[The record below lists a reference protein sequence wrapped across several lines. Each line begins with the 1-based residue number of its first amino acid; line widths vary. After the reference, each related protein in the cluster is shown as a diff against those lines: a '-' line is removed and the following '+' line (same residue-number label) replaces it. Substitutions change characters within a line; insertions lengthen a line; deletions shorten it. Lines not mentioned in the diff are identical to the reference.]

1 MSAQRNLLSGNHQQ
15 PPTWQ
20 SVEDQLWC
28 KSFSTLFLG
37 NVLLSCLLRLLHSL
51 LSGSSLV
58 KVFLGISSAVLIVL
72 ILSLF
77 FGSRQSTHTRIRLAT
92 VFLHLSQA
100 YFVFLCIIAY
110 PEHLSIISVSST
122 FLCLNYELRSTSSKS
137 MVFYLLFRQFAMWHV
152 AEMVIHQR
160 EFTFQLPYIILL
172 GSFVPTLLYTKQTQ
186 ARTIELY
193 ELFSKSEEKDR
204 RLSSLLQAIPE
215 GLAVVSAS
223 RSLSCF
229 NQQMSGLLGCSSLTD
244 TALISIL
251 EDVFCFSSIDTETLK
266 AQSLMEEVRSFLLD
280 SSEPYMTFGVW
291 KRGDTYLEWKGSRCT
306 WDDLSACILT
316 VTDISSWVALRKIAQ
331 QESDSK
337 STLLRFVS
345 HELRTP
351 TNAILNL
358 VGEVSDGSNLTPAQ
372 HTDLSMVLA
381 STHFLLGVINDLL
394 DFSKLMADKFVVVK
408 ADFDLRKELQDTVNL
423 VSLQCIRKG
432 IYIRLNVDSLIPEWV
447 YSDGNRLKQVL
458 LNLLSNAL
466 KFTVNG
472 GIEVVAMMTNLDL
485 VRISV
490 SDTGVGIPP
499 DKLPCLFQAFTIIEG
514 TQHLNP
520 QGCGL
525 GLSIANRIVQSLGP
539 SSIHVQSTLG
549 CGSVFSFEI
558 ETARI
563 MQGEESPGVS
573 DYTTEIAWE
582 ESPALPMKF
591 SLSMQ
596 RRGTLPK
603 VLVVDDSDFNRA
615 VLCAMLARYQ
625 IHCDEA
631 ETGLRAL
638 ALVQTRIARGSHYL
652 LILMDVEMPEM
663 DGLSAT
669 REIRRLESLG
679 RMAIIGCSAHTPTQ
693 EALERCRAAGMD
705 GYLEKPVNRRM
716 LEPYIA
722 LLA

>member
-1 MSAQRNLLSGNHQQ
+1 LS
-15 PPTWQ
+15 
-20 SVEDQLWC
+20 
-28 KSFSTLFLG
+28 
-37 NVLLSCLLRLLHSL
+37 
-51 LSGSSLV
+51 
-58 KVFLGISSAVLIVL
+58 
-72 ILSLF
+72 
-77 FGSRQSTHTRIRLAT
+77 
-92 VFLHLSQA
+92 
-100 YFVFLCIIAY
+100 IIAY
-110 PEHLSIISVSST
+110 PEHLSIIIIGST
-122 FLCLNYELRSTSSKS
+122 FLCFNYELRTTSSKS

-160 EFTFQLPYIILL
+160 QFTFQLPYIVLI
-172 GSFVPTLLYTKQTQ
+172 GAFVHTLLSTNQTQ
-186 ARTIELY
+186 ARTIERY
-193 ELFSKSEEKDR
+193 EIFSKSEEKDR

-229 NQQMSGLLGCSSLTD
+229 NQQMSGFLGRSSLTD
-244 TALISIL
+244 SALISAL
-251 EDVFCFSSIDTETLK
+251 EDIFCFSSIDTEKPK

-280 SSEPYMTFGVW
+280 NSEPYMTFGVW

-316 VTDISSWVALRKIAQ
+316 VTDISSWVALRKYAQ

-358 VGEVSDGSNLTPAQ
+358 VGEVSEGSNLTTAQ

-432 IYIRLNVDSLIPEWV
+432 IYLKLNVDNMIPEWV

-466 KFTVNG
+466 KFTING
-472 GIEVVAMMTNLDL
+472 GIAVVAIMTDLNL

-499 DKLPCLFQAFTIIEG
+499 DKLPSLFQAFTIIEG

-539 SSIHVQSTLG
+539 ASIQVQSTLG
-549 CGSVFSFEI
+549 SGSIFSFEM
-558 ETARI
+558 ETARVI
-563 MQGEESPGVS
+563 QREDSPGVS

-582 ESPALPMKF
+582 EPPALPMIF

-603 VLVVDDSDFNRA
+603 VLVVDDSEFNRA
-615 VLCAMLARYQ
+615 VLCTLLARYQ
-625 IHCDEA
+625 IRCDEA

-638 ALVQTRIARGSHYL
+638 ALVQTRVVRGSSYL

-669 REIRRLESLG
+669 REIRRLETSG

-716 LEPYIA
+716 LEPYVA